1 MFDICCRIRTL
12 SNLFDGKELFKEY
25 FSKLRPCSFMS
36 AVFTTFFGMNIIQAH
51 PFRLDHLHQF
61 IKRWLWMYTHGNFP
75 YTNLH
80 EIRVFCL
87 LYPDIRVYH
96 RWFQHPLGSCVL
108 FTVLVL
114 EHSCNLQFPPS
125 LIISRN
131 SSRWYSKIKV
141 TLLFWNFKR
150 TFIKQTC
157 NISVGPILNAGQ
169 WKILFIVP
177 QLYIWATAWQH
188 QQNDLCAQRRLRSA
202 LASAQSDQSL
212 RCPHEKTLGP

>member
-1 MFDICCRIRTL
+1 MYIL
-12 SNLFDGKELFKEY
+12 SISMCLQNLMNFHHCLFKILKKNQNVTDGRTE
-25 FSKLRPCSFMS
+25 RR
-36 AVFTTFFGMNIIQAH
+36 TTWKQYT
-51 PFRLDHLHQF
+51 PS
-61 IKRWLWMYTHGNFP
+61 IKRRVWMYTHGNFP

-80 EIRVFCL
+80 EIRIFCL

-125 LIISRN
+125 LITSRN

-157 NISVGPILNAGQ
+157 NISIGPILSAGQ
-169 WKILFIVP
+169 CKILFIVP

-202 LASAQSDQSL
+202 LASALSDQSL